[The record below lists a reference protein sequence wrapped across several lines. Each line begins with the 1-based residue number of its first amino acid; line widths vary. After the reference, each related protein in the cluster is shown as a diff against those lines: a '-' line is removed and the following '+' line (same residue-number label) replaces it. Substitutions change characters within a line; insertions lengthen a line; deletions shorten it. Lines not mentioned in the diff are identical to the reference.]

1 VVADWDRIFA
11 EAATTGVAV
20 EVDGQPARQDLD
32 HTLLG
37 RALSAGCVFALDS
50 DAHSVSELAH
60 ADYAIAH
67 ARLAGIPTERIV
79 NCWPEDLFEAWLRHR
94 RV

>member
-1 VVADWDRIFA
+1 
-11 EAATTGVAV
+11 
-20 EVDGQPARQDLD
+20 
-32 HTLLG
+32 
-37 RALSAGCVFALDS
+37 
-50 DAHSVSELAH
+50 VSELAY